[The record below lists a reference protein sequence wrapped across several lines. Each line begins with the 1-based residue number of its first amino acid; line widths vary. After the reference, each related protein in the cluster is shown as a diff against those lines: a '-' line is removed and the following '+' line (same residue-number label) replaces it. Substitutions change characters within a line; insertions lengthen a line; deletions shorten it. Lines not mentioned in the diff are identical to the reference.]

1 MEFATLGDLKVVDNG
16 ATANIGPYGFYNISV
31 TVKVTSADTGVI
43 FGNIV
48 YDGQHSDDSTI
59 VILNDVHVDIMD
71 YIKPA
76 TCTESAFRKM
86 WNEFEWENKITIKSK
101 KTSLKEYLDDLMAGT
116 NMNCLTPGA
125 VVGEQCNFLAANLY
139 SRSSFGEDALANLCI
154 EKLSDGY
161 IIGHVRIRSKGQGL
175 ALSLGDR
182 VASISRKSK
191 ELKVSRV

>member
-1 MEFATLGDLKVVDNG
+1 
-16 ATANIGPYGFYNISV
+16 
-31 TVKVTSADTGVI
+31 VKVTSADTGVI

-48 YDGQHSDDSTI
+48 YDGRHSDESTI

-76 TCTESAFRKM
+76 SCSESVFRKM
-86 WNEFEWENKITIKSK
+86 WNEFEWENKITIKSQME
-101 KTSLKEYLDDLMAGT
+101 SLKEYLKELMNGT
-116 NMNCLTPGA
+116 NMTCLTPGA
-125 VVGEQCNFLAANLY
+125 VIGEECHFLAANLY

-154 EKLSDGY
+154 EKQTNGP

-191 ELKVSRV
+191 VNELSRV

>member
-1 MEFATLGDLKVVDNG
+1 M
-16 ATANIGPYGFYNISV
+16 
-31 TVKVTSADTGVI
+31 
-43 FGNIV
+43 
-48 YDGQHSDDSTI
+48 
-59 VILNDVHVDIMD
+59 ILNDVHVDIMD

-86 WNEFEWENKITIKSK
+86 WNEFEWENKITIKSQMG
-101 KTSLKEYLDDLMAGT
+101 SLKEYLEELMAGT

-125 VVGEQCNFLAANLY
+125 IVGEECHFLAANLY

-154 EKLSDGY
+154 EKQADGP

-182 VASISRKSK
+182 VATISRKHNGTTVA
-191 ELKVSRV
+191 KV